1 VEVDAIAEHLHK
13 AAVGGL
19 VFPEFMM
26 RYAAKI
32 LGNLDRDLELS
43 EPGPGYTQ
51 EQHNGRLQNMQY
63 TKMEVAT
70 YLSESVQLRLA
81 GLNDFFLS
89 RYQLIHTLFPELP
102 PNPRWRTVE
111 VRQLDHPPQV
121 LREGSVDAMM
131 IDWTDTLFD
140 MVINREISNGFA
152 MAFRDQVVM
161 RLEAVLYQAPEG
173 KYSRTMRTIQ
183 DEQRVMGLVNLC

>member
-1 VEVDAIAEHLHK
+1 
-13 AAVGGL
+13 
-19 VFPEFMM
+19 
-26 RYAAKI
+26 
-32 LGNLDRDLELS
+32 
-43 EPGPGYTQ
+43 
-51 EQHNGRLQNMQY
+51 MQY

-70 YLSESVQLRLA
+70 YLSEFVQMRLA

-89 RYQLIHTLFPELP
+89 RYQLIRTLFPEQP
-102 PNPRWRTVE
+102 PNPRWRAVE

-121 LREGSVDAMM
+121 LREGGVDAMV

-140 MVINREISNGFA
+140 MVINRDISNEFA
-152 MAFRDQVVM
+152 MAFRDQVVV

-173 KYSRTMRTIQ
+173 KHSRTMRTIQ